1 MRKRVSVKPRPC
13 SYKDLMTLYGM
24 SRKTLMLWLRPF
36 MEEIGPKD
44 GWYLTKAQVEIVFEK
59 LGAPDEF
66 DEEED

>member
-1 MRKRVSVKPRPC
+1 
-13 SYKDLMTLYGM
+13 
-24 SRKTLMLWLRPF
+24 

-66 DEEED
+66 EEDD